1 MTKRKDRAEAVLAE
15 LARLNPQPQT
25 ELYFE
30 TPWQLLVAAVLS
42 AQSTDKQV
50 NKVTA
55 SLFAKYPN
63 PADIAALT
71 PEELAE
77 EVRNVGLFR
86 NKSKHLV
93 AAARAILEQHNGEV
107 PQTFAKL
114 ASLPGVGRKTAN
126 VVLSNAFGIPALAV
140 DTHVFRVAN
149 RLGLAKAKTPE
160 ETERQLTR
168 AIPRKLWSDA
178 HHWLI
183 LHGRYT
189 CVARKPKCPICPVS
203 DHCLYYEKF

>member
-1 MTKRKDRAEAVLAE
+1 LAE
-15 LARLNPQPQT
+15 LAKLNPQPQT
-25 ELYFE
+25 ELNFE

-71 PEELAE
+71 PDELAQ

-93 AAARAILEQHNGEV
+93 AAARAIMEQHNGDV
-107 PQTFAKL
+107 PQTFTEL

-126 VVLSNAFGIPALAV
+126 VVQSVAFGIPALAV

-160 ETERQLTR
+160 GTEQQLTW
-168 AIPRKLWSDA
+168 AIPRALWSDA

-189 CVARKPKCPICPVS
+189 CVARKPKCTICPVN
-203 DHCLYYEKF
+203 DHCLYFEKLRKGGFK

>member
-15 LARLNPQPQT
+15 LARLNPHPQT
-25 ELYFE
+25 ELNFE

-63 PADIAALT
+63 PADMAALT
-71 PEELAE
+71 PDELAE

-93 AAARAILEQHNGEV
+93 AAAREIMEQHNGGV
-107 PQTFAKL
+107 PRTFKEL
-114 ASLPGVGRKTAN
+114 SLLPGVGRKTAN

-160 ETERQLTR
+160 ETERHLTR

-183 LHGRYT
+183 LHGRYI
-189 CVARKPKCPICPVS
+189 CVARKPKCAICPVS
-203 DHCLYYEKF
+203 DHCQYYEKS

>member
-1 MTKRKDRAEAVLAE
+1 MAE
-15 LARLNPQPQT
+15 LARLNPHPQT
-25 ELYFE
+25 ELNFE

-63 PADIAALT
+63 PADMAALT
-71 PEELAE
+71 PDELAE

-93 AAARAILEQHNGEV
+93 AAAREIMEQHNGGV
-107 PQTFAKL
+107 PRTFKEL
-114 ASLPGVGRKTAN
+114 SLLPGVGRKTAN

-160 ETERQLTR
+160 ETERHLTR

-183 LHGRYT
+183 LHGRYI
-189 CVARKPKCPICPVS
+189 CVARKPKCAICPVS
-203 DHCLYYEKF
+203 DHCQYYEKS